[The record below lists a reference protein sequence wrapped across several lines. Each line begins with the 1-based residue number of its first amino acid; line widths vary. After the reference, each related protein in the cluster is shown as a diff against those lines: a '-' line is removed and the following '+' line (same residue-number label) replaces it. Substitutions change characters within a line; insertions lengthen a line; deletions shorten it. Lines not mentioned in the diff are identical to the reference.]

1 MASDESDYLNP
12 EQVTEMVSGMTE
24 GKLAQRRYM
33 GLPPKFYK
41 PTPKTVLYKR
51 QDIIDWI
58 EGSEQTRTGQ
68 VA

>member
-1 MASDESDYLNP
+1 MDNGENDYLNP
-12 EQVTEMVSGMTE
+12 EQVTAMVSGMTE

-33 GLPPKFYK
+33 GLPPRFYK

-58 EGSEQTRTGQ
+58 EGSAQTRTGQ

>member
-1 MASDESDYLNP
+1 MDENDYLNP

-33 GLPPKFYK
+33 GLPPRFYK